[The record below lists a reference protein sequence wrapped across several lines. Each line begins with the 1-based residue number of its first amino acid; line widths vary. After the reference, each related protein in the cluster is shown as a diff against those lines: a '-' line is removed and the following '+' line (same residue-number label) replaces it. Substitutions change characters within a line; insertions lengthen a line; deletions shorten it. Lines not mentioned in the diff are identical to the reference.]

1 MRAAVRHL
9 IVSVGILVTCLPL
22 SIVGTLLM
30 FPVWRWVEAT
40 YGIEAVGHSGPA
52 EWCYVATFLA
62 STLTALLLYALRFAR
77 AR

>member
-1 MRAAVRHL
+1 MRAVVRHL
-9 IVSVGILVTCLPL
+9 IVCVGILVICLPL

-30 FPVWRWVEAT
+30 FPVWRWLEAT

-52 EWCYVATFLA
+52 EWCYVVTFLT
-62 STLTALLLYALRFAR
+62 STLTALLVYALRFAR